1 MTENPLSFDKL
12 LKSNR
17 MRIFSNVEEYLNSRK
32 APFGVQGKKLIPNDY
47 CRELLITT
55 HESLRIG
62 EVTYL
67 LHNLNMQQK
76 QLSSFKQPGSA
87 LNEGAQKDITL
98 IVTDPLVGND
108 KLTGEL
114 LTKPFKEYFQIN
126 VIESPITAAIGCAN
140 INLMNN
146 FLNKVK
152 PKRLICSADDAAYLS
167 QQKNVEG
174 ILKEG
179 SSIVI
184 NP

>member
-1 MTENPLSFDKL
+1 MISESAHSVFQYANINLEYLNQKLQDKIYMTENPLSFDKL

-76 QLSSFKQPGSA
+76 
-87 LNEGAQKDITL
+87 
-98 IVTDPLVGND
+98 
-108 KLTGEL
+108 
-114 LTKPFKEYFQIN
+114 
-126 VIESPITAAIGCAN
+126 
-140 INLMNN
+140 
-146 FLNKVK
+146 
-152 PKRLICSADDAAYLS
+152 
-167 QQKNVEG
+167 
-174 ILKEG
+174 
-179 SSIVI
+179 
-184 NP
+184 